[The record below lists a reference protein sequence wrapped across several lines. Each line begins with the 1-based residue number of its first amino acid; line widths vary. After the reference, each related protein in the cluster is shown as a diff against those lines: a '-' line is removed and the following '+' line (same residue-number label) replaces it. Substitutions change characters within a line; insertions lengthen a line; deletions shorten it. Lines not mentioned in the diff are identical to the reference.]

1 MVFDEKFRN
10 ATLKYY
16 KYNQNKS
23 IKEIIKEITFIFEI
37 SQRTFYNWNKNI
49 KIEKIG
55 RPKKSYIITKKI
67 EERIIKYYK
76 NANSLQKIK
85 NIIRKIKKEYNISIS
100 KSTIYNIL
108 HRNNLSYKKVS
119 INKYPYK
126 NNKLKK
132 EKQRIIKETNNF
144 KDNIISIDEF
154 SIGTDDLT
162 KKKKWGNKNERVNI
176 KIAGNKSDRKVSVIQ
191 AISNKKSIKISLKS
205 GSFLILK
212 TMHAIILPKNNKSFF
227 RRNKIVKGSVNGEI
241 FKDFIMN
248 DIISKISTT
257 TDKKT
262 ILFMDNARIHHYKKF
277 INEIENKNNIKIVY
291 NIPYCPEF
299 NPVEH
304 IIGLIKKYII
314 NHNIKEKSHIV
325 KLLNTSIMQIKNKI
339 YKNCFTNSIKKL
351 NS

>member
-16 KYNQNKS
+16 KYNKNKS
-23 IKEIIKEITFIFEI
+23 IKEIIKEIIFIFEI

-76 NANSLQKIK
+76 NANSSQKIK

-191 AISNKKSIKISLKS
+191 AISNKKSISS
-205 GSFLILK
+205 
-212 TMHAIILPKNNKSFF
+212 
-227 RRNKIVKGSVNGEI
+227 KIVKGSVNGEI

-248 DIISKISTT
+248 DVITNISTT

-277 INEIENKNNIKIVY
+277 INELENKNNIKIVY